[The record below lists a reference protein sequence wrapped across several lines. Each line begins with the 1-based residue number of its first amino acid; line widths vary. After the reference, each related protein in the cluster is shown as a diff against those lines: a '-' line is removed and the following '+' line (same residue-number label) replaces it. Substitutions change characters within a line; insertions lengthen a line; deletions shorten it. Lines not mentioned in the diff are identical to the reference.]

1 MDKKKKPNFEI
12 GETPLIADKSIASTT
27 ECTGTGKSG
36 IFEDER
42 EETFIEMYNIALQS
56 GKREEENKE
65 EK

>member
-1 MDKKKKPNFEI
+1 MEKKKKPNFEI
-12 GETPLIADKSIASTT
+12 GETPLIADKSIASAT

-36 IFEDER
+36 IFEETD

-56 GKREEENKE
+56 GKRDKEKKE